1 MPRISYKTEYE
12 STLKENFTIQ
22 QQLKKFRTKEL
33 LHILISNIDRE
44 DALEY
49 LLNFACLKFG
59 IELKELEE
67 GALNN
72 E

>member
-1 MPRISYKTEYE
+1 MPRINYKSEYE
-12 STLKENFTIQ
+12 ATLKENCTIQ

-44 DALEY
+44 DVLEY
-49 LLNFACLKFG
+49 LLHFACLKFG

-67 GALNN
+67 GVSNN

>member
-1 MPRISYKTEYE
+1 MPRFSYKTAFE
-12 STLKENFTIQ
+12 STLKENCTIQ

-49 LLNFACLKFG
+49 LLHFACLKFG

-67 GALNN
+67 GVSNN